1 MATNAAATTPTA
13 VNVPATLAVEA
24 KNEFLALVSG
34 AEVGVGS
41 SAASVLAT
49 AVTYRVEAC
58 WVTVPLMVTTD
69 NMVVACESKD
79 DDGGDEDD
87 DDDDGG
93 DEDDSISVSSRV
105 EDSVELR
112 LDVQSSVGLGSAEDI
127 LEELEELEELEVL
140 VLLVVVVLT
149 EVLDATIEEVNE
161 GLGESVVGAT
171 VEKAVSAMAGDVV
184 GDPETET
191 DVGLADE
198 ARLETVETLP
208 NTMYP

>member
-24 KNEFLALVSG
+24 KNEFLVLVSG
-34 AEVGVGS
+34 AAVGVGS

-79 DDGGDEDD
+79 DDGDEDD

-127 LEELEELEELEVL
+127 LEELEELEVL
-140 VLLVVVVLT
+140 VLLVVLVLT
-149 EVLDATIEEVNE
+149 EVLDAIIEEVNE
-161 GLGESVVGAT
+161 GLGESVVGST
-171 VEKAVSAMAGDVV
+171 VEKAVSAMAEDVV

>member
-24 KNEFLALVSG
+24 KNEFLVLVSG

-79 DDGGDEDD
+79 DDGDDEDE
-87 DDDDGG
+87 DDDGG

-112 LDVQSSVGLGSAEDI
+112 LDVESSVGLGSAEDI

-161 GLGESVVGAT
+161 GLGESVVGST

>member
-1 MATNAAATTPTA
+1 M
-13 VNVPATLAVEA
+13 NVPATLAVEA

-79 DDGGDEDD
+79 DDGDDEDE
-87 DDDDGG
+87 DDDGG

-112 LDVQSSVGLGSAEDI
+112 LDVESSVGLGSAEDI

-171 VEKAVSAMAGDVV
+171 VEKAVSAMAEDVV

>member
-24 KNEFLALVSG
+24 KNEFLVLVSG
-34 AEVGVGS
+34 AAVGVGS

-87 DDDDGG
+87 DDDGG

-127 LEELEELEELEVL
+127 LEELEELEVL

-161 GLGESVVGAT
+161 GLGESVVGST
-171 VEKAVSAMAGDVV
+171 VEKAVSAMAEDVV

>member
-24 KNEFLALVSG
+24 KNEFLVLVSG

-127 LEELEELEELEVL
+127 LEELEELEVL

-161 GLGESVVGAT
+161 GLGESVVGST